1 MAIKESTLSLI
12 TSIAQGDWVRAVT
25 SAGASRRVT
34 VANLAKQIVEGYA
47 GSSLAGATQSVK
59 SAIDA
64 LNSKHKHK
72 TTEATSNASGNIEL
86 DIPSASTFVTA
97 TAPSSIYLIIPF
109 KAGTVWYGKVVTRV
123 GTALTVTTNATVTA
137 EIDYI

>member
-1 MAIKESTLSLI
+1 MATSTIK
-12 TSIAQGDWVRAVT
+12 D
-25 SAGASRRVT
+25 
-34 VANLAKQIVEGYA
+34 NLKH
-47 GSSLAGATQSVK
+47 S
-59 SAIDA
+59 IDA

-97 TAPSSIYLIIPF
+97 SAPSSIYLIIPF
-109 KAGTVWYGKVVTRV
+109 KAGEVWYGKVVTRV
-123 GTALTVTTNATVTA
+123 GTALTVTPSTTVTA